1 MSSRSQMETNSVATR
16 RKNSTWGAFW
26 NDAMWGLSAWEGRNY
41 KHAIISYFKQKTDY
55 IRKLPPLGRAN
66 CCFYDLRGIMKLKIG
81 KLGRSEWVNVDWRTG
96 NATELES
103 CSVAQVSLKPGS
115 SEFWDLGTHCY
126 TWMVFPGPIC
136 HTHSSR
142 TLSQWTGIFLSSLSI
157 YVCSQLLTVDRCGV
171 WVVCFLL
178 S

>member
-16 RKNSTWGAFW
+16 RKNSSWGAFW
-26 NDAMWGLSAWEGRNY
+26 NDAMWGLSSWEGRNY

-66 CCFYDLRGIMKLKIG
+66 CCFNDLRGIMKLKIG

-96 NATELES
+96 NAAELES

-115 SEFWDLGTHCY
+115 SEFWDCRDALLYLDGVSSPYPSHSFFQNIVPVNRDFSFFIEY
-126 TWMVFPGPIC
+126 IC
-136 HTHSSR
+136 LFSTAYS
-142 TLSQWTGIFLSSLSI
+142 W
-157 YVCSQLLTVDRCGV
+157 
-171 WVVCFLL
+171 
-178 S
+178 